1 MLSLDDY
8 FMVEVEK
15 KETDPDTGKKVTRK
29 VGRCLGEEKRVVL
42 SILFGAEGNHFY
54 CLFLFLGGGGGLL
67 GNIYF

>member
-29 VGRCLGEEKRVVL
+29 VGRCLGGEIK
-42 SILFGAEGNHFY
+42 
-54 CLFLFLGGGGGLL
+54 GGSFHSVRCRGRSLPLL
-67 GNIYF
+67 VSFPQWWWWAAR